1 MLLPDWLF
9 FLLPILIVITV
20 GAYARHHM
28 KSVAHFMSGGRL
40 AGRYLLAVSTGEMQ
54 AGAVV
59 FVASFERIAH
69 AGFTIT
75 WWQWLP
81 VPFMLLLGIF
91 GFVGYRFRETRA
103 MTLAQFFEIRYSK
116 KFRVFNGGLCF
127 LAGLANFGIIPAVGA
142 RCFVYFLGL
151 PEQLDV
157 LGYALPTYIPLM
169 AVFLSVTVT
178 ITLAGGF
185 VTVMVTDCIEGIIS
199 QIFYIFIVGALLW
212 MFPWHDINETLANR
226 PAGQSLLNPFD
237 SQGLK
242 DFNLWYVLMGMG
254 TAMYGWGSWR
264 NSSSYGPAAL
274 TPHEGRMG
282 GLLGNYRELGKLAV
296 VTLLAVCA
304 ITYLQHPDFAQQ
316 SAAAH
321 QVIDG
326 IANPQIQEQM
336 TVPVALSHLL
346 PVGVKGMLCAILLM
360 GVFGGDSTHL
370 HSWSSIFVQDVLL
383 ARRKKPF
390 EPKQHIRI
398 LRLSVIG
405 VACAVFLFGCLF
417 RQTEY
422 IFMWWAVT
430 TAIYVGGTGA
440 CLLGGLYWKKGTT
453 AAAWSAL
460 LTGSTLSVSGII
472 ARLATNGEFPLN
484 GVQISF
490 CAMLIAITV
499 YVVVSLLTCRQDFNM
514 DRMLHRGKYA
524 AVAAELE
531 TKVATATPA
540 GLRTKWGRIIGF
552 DENFT
557 KGDKWI
563 AGGIFTWSLTWF
575 TVMVVGSIWNL
586 ISPWPIEWW
595 SNFWHVVGVGI
606 PVVLTVVTGIW
617 FTWGGLRDIRALF
630 GRLAVTKV
638 NDDDSGFVVGHHN
651 ADEDSASE
659 TKKS

>member
-1 MLLPDWLF
+1 
-9 FLLPILIVITV
+9 
-20 GAYARHHM
+20 
-28 KSVAHFMSGGRL
+28 
-40 AGRYLLAVSTGEMQ
+40 
-54 AGAVV
+54 
-59 FVASFERIAH
+59 
-69 AGFTIT
+69 
-75 WWQWLP
+75 
-81 VPFMLLLGIF
+81 
-91 GFVGYRFRETRA
+91 
-103 MTLAQFFEIRYSK
+103 
-116 KFRVFNGGLCF
+116 
-127 LAGLANFGIIPAVGA
+127 
-142 RCFVYFLGL
+142 
-151 PEQLDV
+151 
-157 LGYALPTYIPLM
+157 
-169 AVFLSVTVT
+169 
-178 ITLAGGF
+178 
-185 VTVMVTDCIEGIIS
+185 
-199 QIFYIFIVGALLW
+199 
-212 MFPWHDINETLANR
+212 
-226 PAGQSLLNPFD
+226 
-237 SQGLK
+237 
-242 DFNLWYVLMGMG
+242 
-254 TAMYGWGSWR
+254 
-264 NSSSYGPAAL
+264 
-274 TPHEGRMG
+274 
-282 GLLGNYRELGKLAV
+282 
-296 VTLLAVCA
+296 
-304 ITYLQHPDFAQQ
+304 
-316 SAAAH
+316 
-321 QVIDG
+321 
-326 IANPQIQEQM
+326 
-336 TVPVALSHLL
+336 
-346 PVGVKGMLCAILLM
+346 
-360 GVFGGDSTHL
+360 
-370 HSWSSIFVQDVLL
+370 
-383 ARRKKPF
+383 
-390 EPKQHIRI
+390 
-398 LRLSVIG
+398 
-405 VACAVFLFGCLF
+405 
-417 RQTEY
+417 
-422 IFMWWAVT
+422 
-430 TAIYVGGTGA
+430 
-440 CLLGGLYWKKGTT
+440 
-453 AAAWSAL
+453 SAL